1 MIVVQGLRLLV
12 HVFNVLFVVRT
23 SICLSVL
30 LGAAGRW
37 IDIYIYNYICI
48 YIHKRKYRNVF
59 GDRLIFQR
67 HHLSDIR

>member
-1 MIVVQGLRLLV
+1 MIVVQSLRLLV

-37 IDIYIYNYICI
+37 IDIYIIIYI

>member
-37 IDIYIYNYICI
+37 IDIYIILYVYTYTKESI
-48 YIHKRKYRNVF
+48 
-59 GDRLIFQR
+59 GMSLETG
-67 HHLSDIR
+67 